1 MANDTQTNI
10 RLPAALK
17 DRLNESAKVN
27 KRTLTMEVVA
37 RLTESYEREDKQLAA
52 VAALEQRLGEIEKFL
67 ATAPGK
73 SKKGFME

>member
-10 RLPAALK
+10 RLPADLK

-37 RLTESYEREDKQLAA
+37 RLMESFEREDRHT
-52 VAALEQRLGEIEKFL
+52 AALDGFNQRLNEIEKLL
-67 ATAPGK
+67 AKGPPKA
-73 SKKGFME
+73 KKGFME